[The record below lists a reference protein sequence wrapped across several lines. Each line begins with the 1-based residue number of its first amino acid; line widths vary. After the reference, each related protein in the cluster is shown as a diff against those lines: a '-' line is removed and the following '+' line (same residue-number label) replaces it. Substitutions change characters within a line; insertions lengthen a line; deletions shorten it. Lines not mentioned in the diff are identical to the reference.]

1 MTNKTVKASHS
12 VSHWA
17 TSKVGFMR
25 QPRTLLSALAVV
37 ISVLL
42 VAGCTKTVYVS
53 TTDAPKSVPTTTTTI
68 KPKPIT
74 VAPIDYGSDCKGT
87 TYDEIDRLF
96 GAIRDTRAKWEEDK
110 EKSYDIAENAFFAV
124 NGASRDLRSYIR
136 SLDIPFASAEQKNFV
151 DAIQDYV
158 DALNQ
163 YWESDREDLSVNDY
177 LIPLTDA
184 TTDFFDAIGDIC
196 YNR

>member
-1 MTNKTVKASHS
+1 MRRSKTLH
-12 VSHWA
+12 
-17 TSKVGFMR
+17 
-25 QPRTLLSALAVV
+25 PALAVV
-37 ISVLL
+37 ISVL
-42 VAGCTKTVYVS
+42 VVTGCTKTVYVT
-53 TTDAPKSVPTTTTTI
+53 TTDAPKSVPSTTTTI
-68 KPKPIT
+68 KPKPTT

-87 TYDEIDRLF
+87 TYDEIGRLVD
-96 GAIRDTRAKWEEDK
+96 AIVDARAKWEEDK
-110 EKSYDIAENAFFAV
+110 EKSYDVSENAFFAV
-124 NGASRDLRSYIR
+124 IGASRDLRSYIR